1 MFDAVTY
8 AAAVAAAKKSA
19 GGARF
24 FSTNPESIYYIT
36 PAELAPLI
44 ENGERFKIETFV
56 YLMGQTL
63 PVTLD
68 SGLFVTTIGGAA
80 ASTIIY
86 YHGVVIMAQLADA
99 GEHWEVYT
107 KLLST
112 SDIPD

>member
-1 MFDAVTY
+1 MGIVWGWSVMFDAVTY
-8 AAAVAAAKKSA
+8 ASAVATAKQSGG

-24 FSTNPESIYYIT
+24 FSTNPESINYIT

-68 SGLFVTTIGGAA
+68 SGLF
-80 ASTIIY
+80 
-86 YHGVVIMAQLADA
+86 
-99 GEHWEVYT
+99 
-107 KLLST
+107 
-112 SDIPD
+112 